1 MKEYNVNTAEEYDDL
16 VGYVSE
22 ENLPNNNLAELLDME
37 EEYKPKV
44 KPKTVDPEFPE
55 QWQNLYISFRCF
67 EDYAKF
73 MKELDLAPSPKLK
86 EFVYD
91 PHDNEHNLSKFF

>member
-1 MKEYNVNTAEEYDDL
+1 MKEYTKDTSAEYDDL
-16 VGYVSE
+16 VGYISE

-44 KPKTVDPEFPE
+44 KPKSVDPDFPE
-55 QWQNLYISFRCF
+55 QWQDIYINFSSL

-73 MKELDLAPSPKLK
+73 MSTLGESASPKLK
-86 EFVYD
+86 EFVYN
-91 PHDNEHNLSKFF
+91 PKGEETSIMNFF

>member
-1 MKEYNVNTAEEYDDL
+1 MKEYTTDTSAEYEDL

-22 ENLPNNNLAELLDME
+22 ENMPNNNLAELLDMQ

-44 KPKTVDPEFPE
+44 KPKSVDPEFPE
-55 QWQNLYISFRCF
+55 QWQDLYVNFNCL

-73 MKELDLAPSPKLK
+73 MKEIGEVAHPKLK
-86 EFVYD
+86 EFVYN
-91 PHDNEHNLSKFF
+91 PNGEETSLFNFL